1 MEASIARD
9 ARDFAADT
17 ESGVSY
23 LQIICIWQMKADALI
38 KLYRRLEAGLPK
50 ADNLETMVLTKEE
63 LMRMVRVE
71 DEETTTHQINKICKN
86 ISEHF
91 QDRKV
96 HLYIDECWITAPK
109 KFTAHLTQ
117 VGFSLFML
125 NITLLFRP
133 TQMRWWVTSPS

>member
-9 ARDFAADT
+9 ARNFVADT

-23 LQIICIWQMKADALI
+23 LQIICIWQMNADALI

-86 ISEHF
+86 ISERF
-91 QDRKV
+91 QDREV
-96 HLYIDECWITAPK
+96 HVYIDECWITAPK

-133 TQMRWWVTSPS
+133 TPMRWWVTSPS